1 VWECDGTQL
10 TLEVLAEANHKAV
23 CQVRER
29 LQNGNLVPLV
39 PPQEK
44 VIIAGCG
51 HSSGAALCIVQ
62 QAHYQSFD
70 LIGNFG
76 AACGE
81 IKGGDQESGADPLFI
96 INNGFVT
103 LDQDAC
109 LPLFCLEDVP
119 KDVQQAYKS
128 YSAPSPIGLLF
139 VAHPEKLAQFA
150 ENIDIPTLIVFGEHD
165 LVLTPCEEIQFI
177 KVQRTARY
185 TNILEQ
191 RITTTLLQQD
201 MICGHTYTTGYRL
214 GLGNNIVEQDH
225 RFIKKI
231 TNPMMGL
238 NHSGQRS

>member
-165 LVLTPCEEIQFI
+165 LVLTPCEEIQFYKSAKDCTLYEHLGAAHHHNI
-177 KVQRTARY
+177 ATTRY
-185 TNILEQ
+185 DLWTYIYNWLSIRAGKQ
-191 RITTTLLQQD
+191 H
-201 MICGHTYTTGYRL
+201 CGAGSSVH
-214 GLGNNIVEQDH
+214 
-225 RFIKKI
+225 
-231 TNPMMGL
+231 
-238 NHSGQRS
+238 